1 FIVGGQ
7 AEQFEQV
14 KPVLEAMGKNIFHA
28 GEVGAGQV
36 AKICNNMLL
45 GVIMTGTADAMNL
58 GAKNGLDPKVLASI
72 LSASTG
78 RN

>member
-1 FIVGGQ
+1 APVSGGTAGAAAGTLSFIVGGQ

-45 GVIMTGTADAMNL
+45 GVIMTGTAEAMNL
-58 GAKNGLDPKVLASI
+58 GAKN
-72 LSASTG
+72 
-78 RN
+78 